1 MSILRKTVKTDRK
14 LIEFFSK
21 PHTLSLLV
29 LLISVLIYHAFN
41 MPSNP
46 YKSALFSSFLVFNVI
61 GMLQFTDSI
70 FKRPIAIL
78 WRCVKASSIYYL
90 VILVLMFYFEKEDMR
105 RALSYFYTEL
115 NVPLPQRSYATHCEI
130 NMRNVINQIDVFVPL
145 HIFGW
150 FFKTLLLRDR
160 TICWILSVLFEFA
173 EYSLQHQLDNFA
185 ECWWDHWILDVL
197 TCNFLGIEM
206 GMLFIKRM
214 RVKRY
219 EFIKLCNSL
228 KRYVAIITLIAFILA
243 AELNVFYLKFLLYI
257 PTEHNINLYRLLIF
271 VPGGALAVR
280 EAFEYYATS
289 EKIVRGQLWLSMAI
303 VCVETM
309 VVVKYSRGVFVRPFP
324 RVVVMGWC
332 AGIFV
337 IVLGGLFFFLK
348 NNKIRG

>member
-1 MSILRKTVKTDRK
+1 MSILRKTVKTDKK

-41 MPSNP
+41 MPRNP

-90 VILVLMFYFEKEDMR
+90 VILILMFYFEKEHMR
-105 RALSYFYTEL
+105 KALSYFYAKL

-130 NMRNVINQIDVFVPL
+130 NMRNIVNQIDVFVPL

-324 RVVVMGWC
+324 RVVVIGWC
-332 AGIFV
+332 VGIFV

-348 NNKIRG
+348 NNKTRG